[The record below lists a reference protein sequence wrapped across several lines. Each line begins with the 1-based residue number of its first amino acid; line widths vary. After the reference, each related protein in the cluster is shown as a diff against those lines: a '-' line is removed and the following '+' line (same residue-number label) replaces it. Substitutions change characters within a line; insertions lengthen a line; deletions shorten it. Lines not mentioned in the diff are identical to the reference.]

1 MFLSEKAKNYSDE
14 EYYFFQRQFAEINS
28 IFVCGRKMDGSEVE
42 EIKKKVNRAFYE
54 ECIFYSKREGFD
66 PDECHYIAYKCV
78 VDIAYKSV
86 VGYLFV

>member
-14 EYYFFQRQFAEINS
+14 EYDFFRGRFAKINS
-28 IFVCGRKMDGSEVE
+28 IFVCGRKIDGSEDK

-54 ECIFYSKREGFD
+54 ECIFYSKNAGFNS
-66 PDECHYIAYKCV
+66 DECHYIAHKCV

>member
-1 MFLSEKAKNYSDE
+1 MFVPEGVTKFLFK
-14 EYYFFQRQFAEINS
+14 EYDFFQRQFADINS
-28 IFVCGRKMDGSEVE
+28 IFVCGRKMDGSEDK

-54 ECIFYSKREGFD
+54 VCIFYSKRAGFD
-66 PDECHYIAYKCV
+66 PDECHYIAHKCV